1 MSGCCRPP
9 QETLYVILPYFNFCG
24 FKRRRELFLE
34 FVERYKHEPLT
45 KLVVVEAMGPAPLG
59 RIKGVKH
66 LTFRS
71 KSTVWLK
78 ENLINLGVESL
89 PRSWKYMAW
98 IDADLEF
105 LNQNWVRSTL
115 FELQDAD
122 VVQMWRS
129 AINLGPNG
137 ETVKTDKSFAYMF
150 VGSQTQWSPTDKYG
164 FWHPGYAWACTRSAY
179 DRMGGLVEW
188 AILGSGDRH
197 MAMGFAGLALQS
209 CPGTVHDNYKGL
221 LRLFESRVSDFKVS
235 WVDGTIVHHWHGS
248 FANRRY
254 KERWDILTKNSY
266 DPAIDL
272 EVTRNGVIQLT
283 KHGQRFE
290 QFLNEYF
297 IGRKEDGNDTN

>member
-1 MSGCCRPP
+1 MSCLLGRRSEP
-9 QETLYVILPYFNFCG
+9 LYIILPYFNFCG
-24 FKRRRELFLE
+24 FQRRRELFLE
-34 FVERYKHEPLT
+34 FVERYRDEPLT
-45 KLVVVEAMGPAPLG
+45 KLVVVEALGPAPLG
-59 RIKGVKH
+59 RIKGVTH
-66 LTFRS
+66 LTLRS

-89 PRSWKYMAW
+89 PRSWKYVAW

-105 LNQNWVRSTL
+105 LNQNWVRDAIS
-115 FELQDAD
+115 ELQDAD

-137 ETVKTDKSFAYMF
+137 ETIKTDKSFAYMF
-150 VGSQTQWSPTDKYG
+150 VGSQTAWSPTDKYG

-179 DRMGGLVEW
+179 ERMGGLVEW

-197 MAMGFAGLALQS
+197 MAMAFAGLALQS
-209 CPGTVHDNYKGL
+209 CPGNVHENYKGL
-221 LRLFESRVSDFKVS
+221 LRIFESRVKDFKVS

-254 KERWDILTKNSY
+254 KERWDILTKNAY
-266 DPAIDL
+266 DPAIDV
-272 EVTRNGVIQLT
+272 EMTRNGVIQLT

-290 QFLNEYF
+290 KFLNEYF
-297 IGRKEDGNDTN
+297 IGRREDSRG

>member
-1 MSGCCRPP
+1 MKCVGCFQHPC
-9 QETLYVILPYFNFCG
+9 LYIILPYFNFCG
-24 FKRRRELFLE
+24 FKRRRDLFLE
-34 FVERYKHEPLT
+34 FVERYTHEPMT
-45 KLVVVEAMGPAPLG
+45 KLVVVEALGPAPLG
-59 RIKGVKH
+59 YIPGVCKH

-78 ENLINLGVESL
+78 ENLINMGVESL

-105 LNQNWVRSTL
+105 LNQNWVEDTVK
-115 FELQDAD
+115 ELQDAD

-137 ETVKTDKSFAYMF
+137 EALKTDKSFAYMF
-150 VGSQTQWSPTDKYG
+150 VGSGTKWNPTDKYG

-179 DRMGGLVEW
+179 EQMGGLVEW

-197 MAMGFAGLALQS
+197 MAMAFAGLATQS
-209 CPGTVHDNYKGL
+209 CPGTVHENYKGL
-221 LRLFESRVSDFKVS
+221 LRLFESRVKDFKVS

-254 KERWDILTKNSY
+254 KERWDILTKNAY
-266 DPAIDL
+266 DPAIDI
-272 EVTRNGVIQLT
+272 EFTRQGLVQLS

-297 IGRKEDGNDTN
+297 IGRKEDGNDT